1 MGLKDDLLRGIYGYG
16 FKAPSEIQM
25 KAVLPVIQGKDVIAQ
40 AQSGTGKTGAFATG
54 LLSVIDANANNLQS
68 LVVAPTRELAVQ
80 IALFSATLPP
90 KALELTQHFMNDPVR
105 ILVDKTELTLEGIR
119 QFYVAVEQES
129 WKNDIL
135 HQLYATMDINQCII
149 FCNTKKRVE
158 ELAAF
163 MTENEHTVN
172 TMMSDMDQTKRDIV
186 MQQFRKGAVR
196 VLITTD
202 ILARGIDVQQV
213 ELVINFE
220 LPQRKENYIHRIG
233 RAGRFGRKGTAINFV
248 CPQDAKFI
256 KELQEHYNT

>member
-1 MGLKDDLLRGIYGYG
+1 MDEADEMLEIG
-16 FKAPSEIQM
+16 FADQVKQIF
-25 KAVLPVIQGKDVIAQ
+25 KYLPQD
-40 AQSGTGKTGAFATG
+40 
-54 LLSVIDANANNLQS
+54 
-68 LVVAPTRELAVQ
+68 VQ

-202 ILARGIDVQQV
+202 ILARGIDVQQ
-213 ELVINFE
+213 ESSSSTLSCLRE
-220 LPQRKENYIHRIG
+220 KRTTSTESEEP
-233 RAGRFGRKGTAINFV
+233 
-248 CPQDAKFI
+248 
-256 KELQEHYNT
+256 